1 MKKVLA
7 LAIAAAVGLGIYGL
21 FLWSFCRIE
30 VPAGHMAIVTAKTG
44 EPLPAGE
51 ILAARGQQGIWR
63 DPLPEG
69 RYFLNPVK
77 YSWKIVP
84 NLTVPA
90 GKVVMVTSRTGK
102 ELPSGQILAADKS
115 GKGVWRNVLG
125 PGTYRLNPYGYATF
139 MLDAVSIPI
148 GYVGIVTSQTGKPA
162 KKGEFAKPGEQGV
175 LEQTLA
181 PGLYYI
187 NPRAYQV
194 DVIEV
199 GMNQVT
205 IVGEAG
211 SVVVTKSQI
220 QQASGGTVVDQLQAV
235 TLERQNL
242 SRANYMREKS
252 KEFVSQGQGYGVS
265 RKAQKVSAS
274 GSWGGKLLG
283 GLSRAGSRSESCP
296 APDAEADAVDL
307 SAPVARPALVEAK
320 AGAMAGGR
328 AKSARLALDNAS
340 AFALKR
346 FVEFPSRDGFQIM
359 LDMTV
364 EFELLPDQV
373 ARIYMLYG
381 DLPAVVEKIILPQ
394 ILSVSRLKGSTYKAR
409 DFIDGEGRQQ
419 FQEQLR
425 EELVSVLKEKHILVH
440 NAIIRHVEIPSEI
453 LTPIR
458 ESSLAQEQNLTN
470 LARQETARQQA
481 LLNTQVALVDQS
493 RAQVRQETEKLIAT
507 VQAETKKAIALIRA
521 EAERSV
527 AGLELERS
535 RLQAEITAVR
545 GDAEV
550 QSKYL
555 VTAERAKGEQLR
567 SAVFKDRANF
577 GRLKFVD
584 GLGEDLAVRVL
595 HAGPGTLWTDL
606 KGLQPSLPVP
616 VKQ

>member
-7 LAIAAAVGLGIYGL
+7 LATAAAVGLGIYGL
-21 FLWSFCRIE
+21 FLWTFCRIE

-44 EPLPAGE
+44 DPLPAGE
-51 ILAARGQQGIWR
+51 ILAERGQQGIWR

-69 RYFLNPVK
+69 RYFLNPVE

-90 GKVVMVTSRTGK
+90 GKVVMVTSRTGR

-125 PGTYRLNPYGYATF
+125 PGTYRLNPYGYATRL
-139 MLDAVSIPI
+139 LDAVSIPI

-235 TLERQNL
+235 ALERQNL
-242 SRANYMREKS
+242 NRVNYMREKS
-252 KEFVSQGQGYGVS
+252 EEFVSQGQSAEGRG
-265 RKAQKVSAS
+265 RKQKVSAS
-274 GSWGGKLLG
+274 GSWSSKLLG
-283 GLSRAGSRSESCP
+283 GVSRAGRRSESCP
-296 APDAEADAVDL
+296 VLEVEEKSAALAEPVAVSAPDGSRVG
-307 SAPVARPALVEAK
+307 AK
-320 AGAMAGGR
+320 AEGKP
-328 AKSARLALDNAS
+328 KSVQLALDNAS

-373 ARIYMLYG
+373 SRVYMLYG

-470 LARQETARQQA
+470 LARQETAQQQA
-481 LLNTQVALVDQS
+481 LLNTQVALVDQN
-493 RAQVRQETEKLIAT
+493 RAQVLQETEKLIAT
-507 VQAETKKAIALIRA
+507 IQAETKKSIALIRA

-535 RLQAEITAVR
+535 KLQAEITAVR

-567 SAVFKDRANF
+567 AAVFKDRSNF

-584 GLGEDLAVRVL
+584 ALGEDLSVRVL

-606 KGLQPSLPVP
+606 KGLQPALPVP
-616 VKQ
+616 AKQ

>member
-7 LAIAAAVGLGIYGL
+7 LATAVAVGLGIYGL
-21 FLWSFCRIE
+21 FLWTFCRIE

-44 EPLPAGE
+44 DPLPAGE
-51 ILAARGQQGIWR
+51 ILAERGQQGIWR

-69 RYFLNPVK
+69 RYFLNPVE

-90 GKVVMVTSRTGK
+90 GKVVMVTSRTGR

-125 PGTYRLNPYGYATF
+125 PGTYRLNPYGYATRL
-139 MLDAVSIPI
+139 LDAVSIPI

-235 TLERQNL
+235 ALERQNL
-242 SRANYMREKS
+242 NRANYMREKS
-252 KEFVSQGQGYGVS
+252 EEFVSQGQSAEGRG
-265 RKAQKVSAS
+265 RKQKVSAS
-274 GSWGGKLLG
+274 GSWSSKLLG
-283 GLSRAGSRSESCP
+283 GVSRAGLRSKSCP
-296 APDAEADAVDL
+296 EPEAEEK
-307 SAPVARPALVEAK
+307 SAALAEPVAVLAPGGSRVGAK
-320 AGAMAGGR
+320 AEGKP
-328 AKSARLALDNAS
+328 KSVQLALDNAS

-373 ARIYMLYG
+373 SRVYMLYG

-470 LARQETARQQA
+470 LARQETAQQQA
-481 LLNTQVALVDQS
+481 LLNTQVALVDQN
-493 RAQVRQETEKLIAT
+493 RAQVLQETEKLIAT
-507 VQAETKKAIALIRA
+507 IQAETKKSIALIRA

-535 RLQAEITAVR
+535 KLQAEITAVR

-567 SAVFKDRANF
+567 AAVFKDRSNF

-584 GLGEDLAVRVL
+584 ALGEDLSVRVL

-606 KGLQPSLPVP
+606 KGLQPALPVP
-616 VKQ
+616 AKQ